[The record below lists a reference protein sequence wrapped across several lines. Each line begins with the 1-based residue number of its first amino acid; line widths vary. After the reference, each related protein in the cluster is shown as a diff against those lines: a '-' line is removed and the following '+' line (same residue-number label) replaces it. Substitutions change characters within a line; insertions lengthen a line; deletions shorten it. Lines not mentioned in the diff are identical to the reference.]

1 MKIPQELELTLNSST
16 FAALKADFDQVLKK
30 TLRNMQEKGSEA
42 AEVKVSLKIS
52 FVKDEKSDIQIADLD
67 GRREIIIPKF
77 DHKVS
82 SVLQIKDEYSGT
94 LGGNFELVYDEVRK
108 EWVMREIIN
117 PQTSLDDYLG

>member
-16 FAALKADFDQVLKK
+16 FAALKADFDQVLKN

-52 FVKDEKSDIQIADLD
+52 FVKDEKSYIQIADLD
-67 GRREIIIPKF
+67 DRREIIIPKF

-82 SVLQIKDEYSGT
+82 SVLQIKDEASGT
-94 LGGNFELVYDEVRK
+94 LGGNFELVFDDVR
-108 EWVMREIIN
+108 EDYVMREIIN
-117 PQTSLDDYLG
+117 PQTSLGDYLG

>member
-16 FAALKADFDQVLKK
+16 FAALKADFDQVLKN

-52 FVKDEKSDIQIADLD
+52 VVKDEKSYIQIADFD
-67 GRREIIIPKF
+67 DRREIIIPKF

-82 SVLQIKDEYSGT
+82 SVLQIKDEASGT

-108 EWVMREIIN
+108 DWVMREIIN
-117 PQTSLDDYLG
+117 PQTSLGDYL